1 MPKQGVVAGFAA
13 DARASDNEEDVCG
26 FGSDVSSV
34 HSDDEEEAPPLQ
46 KQNQLKKKP
55 KLTTATVNVGAKPQ
69 ARKSA
74 SASISKAVSHAS
86 SAPLPSSTKKLP
98 PSGRRPSTPKNLST
112 KVSAISAPAEMI
124 INSSSIV
131 DPGTDAYATRPFTPL
146 PGGASLLGG
155 ERDSWMH
162 VAAEAVIISCSYAFQ
177 PPKQSIAHQQ
187 KSY

>member
-1 MPKQGVVAGFAA
+1 MPKQGGVAGFAA
-13 DARASDNEEDVCG
+13 DAWASDNEEDVCG

-34 HSDDEEEAPPLQ
+34 HSDEEEEAPPLQ

-112 KVSAISAPAEMI
+112 KVSATAPAEMI

-131 DPGTDAYATRPFTPL
+131 DPGTHAYATRPFTPL